1 MRVMKFGG
9 SSVGTPARIRSVM
22 DIVAA
27 AQKKHR
33 NLVVVISAF
42 QGVTDHLIATSRQAA
57 AGDKKYHASLRALK
71 KRHRDAV
78 RDLIPGRSRRKA
90 DAYVNGLLADLA
102 DVLHGVS
109 FTRELTLRMLDY
121 VMSFGELLSSF
132 IVAEAFRARNVRAT
146 YTDSRHLIKADDT
159 FGAAHVKYD
168 ITYRA
173 MKTYFRK
180 FPGLHVVPGFIAS
193 TMDNDTVTLGRGGS
207 DFTASI
213 FGAALSADEIEI
225 WTDVD
230 GVMTADP
237 RKVEKAFSLPRM
249 TYAEAMEMSHFGAKV
264 IHPPTMQPA
273 LDHNI
278 PMRIKNTFNP
288 GFPGTLITGGEG
300 NHTTFAIKGISSIDE
315 IALLRMEG
323 SGMVGVS
330 GIGRRVFGALASRNI
345 NVFLTS
351 QASSEYSLC
360 MAVLPHQAALAKEA
374 IEDEF
379 RHEIRDRYIE
389 PVAIETGLS
398 TVAVVGE
405 NMRNTPGIAARLFQ
419 ALGKNGINV
428 VAIAQG
434 SSELNISTVVPKA
447 DESKALNALHEA
459 FFLSGVTSLNI
470 FLVGTGHIG
479 STLLRQIARQ
489 RQMLHHSRNIEL
501 RVVGI
506 ANRRKMLFHQ
516 HGIPVHQ
523 CLQRLDELGSPMKLD
538 DFIARMKSMNL
549 PHSVFVDCTAAQ
561 EITGKYDEVLSA
573 SISIVTPNK
582 RANAGPQEF
591 YQRIRRT
598 ALRHNVRFLYETNVG
613 AGLPVINTIDDLV
626 AGGDAILKIE
636 GVFSGTLS
644 YIFNSFDGSRPW
656 SEVVLDARKRG
667 YTEPD
672 PRDDLNGLDVGRKLL
687 IVARESGHA
696 LEFSDIAVTSL
707 LPKAFEK
714 MSMKEFLKAL
724 PSLDRPYEELRAKAA
739 AEGKVLRYLASWG
752 DGPPT
757 VALRAV
763 SLTHP
768 AASLTG
774 SDATIALT
782 TINCRNNPVVVKG
795 PGAGAEVTATAVL
808 ADSIRLGHHR
818 D

>member
-22 DIVAA
+22 DIVANT
-27 AQKKHR
+27 QKKHR
-33 NLVVVISAF
+33 NLVVVVSAF
-42 QGVTDHLIATSRQAA
+42 QGVTDHLIATSKQAA
-57 AGDKKYHASLRALK
+57 AGDRKYHASLRALK

-78 RDLIPGRSRRKA
+78 RDLIPGRAGKAA
-90 DAYVNGLLADLA
+90 DAYVAGLLNDLA

-109 FTRELTLRMLDY
+109 YTRELTLRMLDY
-121 VMSFGELLSSF
+121 VMSFGELLSSY
-132 IVAEAFRARNVRAT
+132 IIAEAFHARRIRAA

-159 FGAAHVKYD
+159 FGSARVKYD
-168 ITYRA
+168 ITYRTIKA
-173 MKTYFRK
+173 YFRK
-180 FPGLHVVPGFIAS
+180 HPGLHVVPGFIAS
-193 TMDNDTVTLGRGGS
+193 TTDNDTVTLGRGGS

-213 FGAALSADEIEI
+213 YGAALSADEIEI

-237 RKVEKAFSLPRM
+237 RKVEKAFTLPRM

-273 LDHNI
+273 LDHSI
-278 PMRIKNTFNP
+278 PLRIKNTFNP
-288 GFPGTLITGGEG
+288 SFPGTLITGNESQ
-300 NHTTFAIKGISSIDE
+300 TTFAIKGISSIDE
-315 IALLRMEG
+315 IAILRMQG

-360 MAVLPHQAALAKEA
+360 MAVLPHQAQLAKEA

-389 PVAIETGLS
+389 PVSIESGLS

-419 ALGKNGINV
+419 ALGKNGVNV

-470 FLVGTGHIG
+470 FLVGTGQIG
-479 STLLRQIARQ
+479 STLLRQITRQ
-489 RQMLHHSRNIEL
+489 RQMLHNSRNIEL
-501 RVVGI
+501 RVVGL
-506 ANRRKMLFHQ
+506 ANRRKMVFHR
-516 HGIPVHQ
+516 HGIPPHQ
-523 CLQRLDELGSPMKLD
+523 ALQRLEEQGSPMGLD
-538 DFIARMKSMNL
+538 GFIAQMKQMNL

-561 EITGKYDEVLSA
+561 ELTGKYDDVLSS

-591 YQRIRRT
+591 YRQIRLT

-613 AGLPVINTIDDLV
+613 AGLPVITTIDDLV
-626 AGGDAILKIE
+626 AGGDTILKIE

-644 YIFNSFDGSRPW
+644 YIFNSFDGSRPF
-656 SEVVLDARKRG
+656 SEIVLDARKRG
-667 YTEPD
+667 FTEPD

-696 LEFSDIAVTSL
+696 LEFRDIGVTSL

-714 MSMKEFLKAL
+714 MSMKEFFKAL
-724 PSLDRPYEELRAKAA
+724 PSIDAHYERLRAKAA
-739 AEGKVLRYLASWG
+739 GEGKVLRYLASWG
-752 DGPPT
+752 DGPAT

-763 SLTHP
+763 PLTHP

-774 SDATIALT
+774 SDAMIALT

-795 PGAGAEVTATAVL
+795 PGAGADVTATAVL
-808 ADSIRLGHHR
+808 ADIIRLGHHR

>member
-1 MRVMKFGG
+1 MRIMKFGG

-22 DIVAA
+22 EIVDAE
-27 AQKKHR
+27 QRRHK
-33 NLVVVISAF
+33 NLVVVVSAF
-42 QGVTDHLIATSRQAA
+42 QGVTDHLIAVSRLAA
-57 AGDKKYHASLRALK
+57 SGDKRYHASLRALK

-78 RDLIPGRSRRKA
+78 SDLIPDRSRKA
-90 DAYVNGLLADLA
+90 ADQRVADLLNDLA

-109 FTRELTLRMLDY
+109 FTRELTSRMMDY

-132 IVAEAFRARNVRAT
+132 IIAEAFRAAKMKPI
-146 YTDSRHLIKADDT
+146 YTDSRQLIRADDT
-159 FGAAHVKYD
+159 YGAAHVKYD
-168 ITYRA
+168 ITYHSIKA
-173 MKTYFRK
+173 YFRK
-180 FPGLHVVPGFIAS
+180 HPGLHVVPGFIAS
-193 TMDNDTVTLGRGGS
+193 TTDNDTVTLGRGGS

-213 FGAALSADEIEI
+213 FGAALSAEEIEI

-278 PMRIKNTFNP
+278 PLRIKNTFNP
-288 GFPGTLITGGEG
+288 RFAGTLITGEEKQNG
-300 NHTTFAIKGISSIDE
+300 FAIKGISSIDE
-315 IALLRMEG
+315 IALIRMQG

-360 MAVLPHQAALAKEA
+360 MAVLPDQAAEAKEV
-374 IEDEF
+374 IEEEF
-379 RHEIRDRYIE
+379 RYEIRDRYIDE
-389 PVAIETGLS
+389 VSIETGLS

-434 SSELNISTVVPKA
+434 SSELNISTVVAKV
-447 DESKALNALHEA
+447 DEAKALNALHDS
-459 FFLSGVTSLNI
+459 FFLSGAMSLNI

-489 RQMLHHSRNIEL
+489 RQMLLHSRNIEL
-501 RVVGI
+501 RIVGI
-506 ANRRKMLFHQ
+506 ANSRKMAFHH
-516 HGIPVHQ
+516 HGIPLHQ
-523 CLQRLDELGSPMKLD
+523 CLQRLDDLGTPMNLD
-538 DFIARMKSMNL
+538 EFVTRMKGMNL

-561 EITGKYDEVLSA
+561 ELVGKYDEVLSS
-573 SISIVTPNK
+573 SISVVTPNK

-591 YQRIRRT
+591 YQRIRHT
-598 ALRHNVRFLYETNVG
+598 ALKHNVRFLYETNVG
-613 AGLPVINTIDDLV
+613 AGLPVITTINDLV
-626 AGGDAILKIE
+626 AGGDTILKIE

-644 YIFNSFDGSRPW
+644 YIFNSFDGSRSW
-656 SEVVLDARKRG
+656 SEIVIDASRRG
-667 YTEPD
+667 FTEPD

-696 LEFSDIAVTSL
+696 LEFRDIAVSSL
-707 LPKAFEK
+707 LPKSFEK
-714 MSMKEFLKAL
+714 MTMKGFMKAL
-724 PSLDRPYEELRAKAA
+724 PSLDRSYEEMRLKAA
-739 AEGKVLRYLASWG
+739 SEGKVLRYLASWG
-752 DGPPT
+752 DGPPS

-763 SLTHP
+763 PMQHP

-782 TINCRNNPVVVKG
+782 TVNCRNNPVVVKG
-795 PGAGAEVTATAVL
+795 PGAGADVTATAVL
-808 ADSIRLGHHR
+808 ADIIRLGYHR

>member
-22 DIVAA
+22 DIVAS

-33 NLVVVISAF
+33 NLVVVVSAF

-57 AGDKKYHASLRALK
+57 AGDKKFHASLRALK

-78 RDLIPGRSRRKA
+78 RDLIPGKARKAA
-90 DAYVNGLLADLA
+90 DAYVSTLLNDLA

-121 VMSFGELLSSF
+121 VMSFGELLSSY
-132 IVAEAFRARNVRAT
+132 IIAEAFRARRMKAT

-159 FGAAHVKYD
+159 FGAARVKYD
-168 ITYRA
+168 ITNRTI
-173 MKTYFRK
+173 KSYFRK
-180 FPGLHVVPGFIAS
+180 HPGLHVVPGFIAS
-193 TMDNDTVTLGRGGS
+193 TTDNDTVTLGRGGS

-213 FGAALSADEIEI
+213 YGAALSADEIEI

-278 PMRIKNTFNP
+278 PLRIRNTFNP
-288 GFPGTLITGGEG
+288 SFPGTLITGDG

-315 IALLRMEG
+315 IAILRMQG

-360 MAVLPHQAALAKEA
+360 MAVLPHQAAMAKEA

-379 RHEIRDRYIE
+379 RHEIRDRYID
-389 PVAIETGLS
+389 PVSVETGLS

-447 DESKALNALHEA
+447 DEAKALNALHEA

-501 RVVGI
+501 RIVGI
-506 ANRRKMLFHQ
+506 ANRRKMTFHQ

-523 CLQRLDELGSPMKLD
+523 CLQRLEDQGSPMNLD
-538 DFIARMKSMNL
+538 EFVAQMKTMNL
-549 PHSVFVDCTAAQ
+549 PHSVFVDCTAAA
-561 EITGKYDEVLSA
+561 ELITKYDEVLSS

-613 AGLPVINTIDDLV
+613 AGLPVINTINDLV
-626 AGGDAILKIE
+626 AGGDTILKIE

-644 YIFNSFDGSRPW
+644 FIFNSFDGSRPF
-656 SEVVLDARKRG
+656 SEIVLDARKRG
-667 YTEPD
+667 FTEPD

-696 LEFSDIAVTSL
+696 LEFSDIAVKSL
-707 LPKAFEK
+707 LPKSFEK

-752 DGPPT
+752 DGPAT

-763 SLTHP
+763 PLTHP

-795 PGAGAEVTATAVL
+795 PGAGADVTATAVL
-808 ADSIRLGHHR
+808 ADIIRLGHHR